1 MPLFDD
7 LPLQLADADLTYLPH
22 WQPAVIADQWL
33 QTLLAETPWEQPLV
47 RLHGRD
53 YPVPRRTAWYGD
65 PQASY
70 GYSGLQ
76 HQPLPWTALL
86 AGIRQRVAAQV
97 GAPLNAVLLNLYRD
111 GQDSMGWHSDDEAE
125 LGPEPLIAS
134 LSLGGV
140 RRFDLRRKG
149 RGRIEH
155 SLNLEHGSLL
165 VMRGRTQHHWQH
177 QVAKTRRPCEPRI
190 NLTFRW
196 IACTTTTS

>member
-1 MPLFDD
+1 MQLFDD
-7 LPLQLADADLTYLPH
+7 LPLQLQDADLQYLPH
-22 WQPAVIADQWL
+22 WQPSSIADRWL
-33 QTLLAETPWEQPLV
+33 QSLLSETPWEQPV
-47 RLHGRD
+47 VHLHGRD
-53 YPVPRRTAWYGD
+53 YPVPRRVAWYGD

-76 HQPLPWTALL
+76 HQPLPWTPTLL
-86 AGIRQRVAAQV
+86 AIRRQLEQHVA
-97 GAPLNAVLLNLYRD
+97 APLNAVLLNLYRD
-111 GQDSMGWHSDDEAE
+111 GQDSMGWHSDDETE

-149 RGRIEH
+149 QGRIEH

-165 VMRGRTQHHWQH
+165 VMRGSTQHYWQH

-196 IACTTTTS
+196 IA